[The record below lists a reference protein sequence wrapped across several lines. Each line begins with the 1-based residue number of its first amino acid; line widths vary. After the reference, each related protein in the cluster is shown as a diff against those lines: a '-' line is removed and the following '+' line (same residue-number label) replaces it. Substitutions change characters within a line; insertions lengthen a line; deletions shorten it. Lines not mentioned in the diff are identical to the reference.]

1 MSRNRHGLISFP
13 NTKVLCLM
21 PLRREGTFGL
31 QLGIFQL
38 APIRFRRHGKNT
50 SEVWGMATRLSR
62 GCERRG
68 MAARRLGRI
77 VAV

>member
-31 QLGIFQL
+31 QLGISQL
-38 APIRFRRHGKNT
+38 TPVHFRRHGMNT
-50 SEVWGMATRLSR
+50 SEVWGMAPHLSR
-62 GCERRG
+62 RCD
-68 MAARRLGRI
+68 ALGGWQRAGLG
-77 VAV
+77 V

>member
-31 QLGIFQL
+31 QLGISQL
-38 APIRFRRHGKNT
+38 TPVHFRRHGMNT
-50 SEVWGMATRLSR
+50 SRFGGWLPAPRADVSGGGWQRAG
-62 GCERRG
+62 
-68 MAARRLGRI
+68 LG
-77 VAV
+77 V

>member
-31 QLGIFQL
+31 QLGISQL
-38 APIRFRRHGKNT
+38 TPVHFRRHGMNT
-50 SEVWGMATRLSR
+50 SEVWGMAPRLSR

>member
-1 MSRNRHGLISFP
+1 
-13 NTKVLCLM
+13 M

-31 QLGIFQL
+31 QLGISQL
-38 APIRFRRHGKNT
+38 TPVHFRRLGKNT
-50 SEVWGMATRLSR
+50 SEVWGMAPRLSR

-68 MAARRLGRI
+68 MAVRRLGRI

>member
-21 PLRREGTFGL
+21 PLRLEGSFGL
-31 QLGIFQL
+31 QLGIFQV
-38 APIRFRRHGKNT
+38 APIRFRRHGMNT
-50 SEVWGMATRLSR
+50 SEVWGMAPRLSR

-68 MAARRLGRI
+68 MAVRKLARI